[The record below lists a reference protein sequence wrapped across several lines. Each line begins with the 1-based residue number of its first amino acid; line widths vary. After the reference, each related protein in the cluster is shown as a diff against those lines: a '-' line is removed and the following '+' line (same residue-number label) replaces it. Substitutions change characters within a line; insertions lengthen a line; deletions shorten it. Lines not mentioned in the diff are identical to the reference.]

1 MCWTIGQ
8 LARRND
14 VGVETVRFYERR
26 GLLRQPA
33 KPSSGRRLYG
43 EQHDRCL
50 RFIRRAQRLG
60 FSLDE
65 IALLL
70 ELSSAGSDGV
80 RETKE
85 RAEAK
90 LSEVRARVEA
100 LQRVER
106 ALASLTE
113 ACPGCG
119 PSEACPILSALVEE
133 DSVVDGLQHPGSSGA
148 TV

>member
-1 MCWTIGQ
+1 MSWTIGQ

-26 GLLRQPA
+26 GLLRQPE
-33 KPSSGRRLYG
+33 KPANGRRLYTA
-43 EQHDRCL
+43 QHDRCL

-70 ELSSAGSDGV
+70 ELSASGSDGV
-80 RETKE
+80 RETKV

-90 LSEVRARVEA
+90 LSEVRARVAA

-119 PSEACPILSALVEE
+119 PSEHCPILSALVDE
-133 DSVVDGLQHPGSSGA
+133 DSPVDGLVHPGASL
-148 TV
+148 